1 MSKWMALL
9 REPKNSVS
17 LTPEP
22 TKPTKPT
29 KGGSVGFVGS
39 SPWTVEKIDVPS
51 AETRQ
56 HDAHVSDWVDWNER
70 AAIMEYDGG
79 LMRVEAETVASEHR
93 RAGRNLRSFG
103 AQRRHSIRASPTAG
117 SGP

>member
-9 REPKNSVS
+9 KERKNTVS
-17 LTPEP
+17 LAPE
-22 TKPTKPT
+22 PTKPT

-56 HDAHVSDWVDWNER
+56 HDAHVLDWVDWNER
-70 AAIMEYDGG
+70 SAIMEYDGG
-79 LMRVEAETVASEHR
+79 LTRQEAERKACR
-93 RAGRNLRSFG
+93 
-103 AQRRHSIRASPTAG
+103 
-117 SGP
+117 

>member
-9 REPKNSVS
+9 KERKNSVS
-17 LTPEP
+17 RIPE
-22 TKPTKPT
+22 PTKPT

-39 SPWTVEKIDVPS
+39 SLREIEKIDVPDT
-51 AETRQ
+51 EIHK

-79 LMRVEAETVASEHR
+79 LTRQEAERKA
-93 RAGRNLRSFG
+93 LR
-103 AQRRHSIRASPTAG
+103 
-117 SGP
+117 

>member
-17 LTPEP
+17 LVPE
-22 TKPTKPT
+22 PTKPT

-39 SPWTVEKIDVPS
+39 SLREIEKTDVPS
-51 AETRQ
+51 AEARQ

-79 LMRVEAETVASEHR
+79 LTRAEAERLAK
-93 RAGRNLRSFG
+93 
-103 AQRRHSIRASPTAG
+103 
-117 SGP
+117 